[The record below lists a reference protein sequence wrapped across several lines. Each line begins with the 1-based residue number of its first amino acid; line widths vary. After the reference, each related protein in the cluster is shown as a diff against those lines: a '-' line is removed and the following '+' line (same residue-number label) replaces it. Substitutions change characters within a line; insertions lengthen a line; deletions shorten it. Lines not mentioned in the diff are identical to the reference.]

1 MFWLWLHLAA
11 GIVILLAVIM
21 TIVKN
26 QAFKP
31 VVLAARIGYV
41 AAIIS
46 GIMLFSYVWG
56 EHAILTL
63 VKVVVALGAI
73 GFCEVLF
80 ARIKQFSW
88 FTKALVL
95 IVILAVGV
103 LGLVLSGGYPLIDL
117 D

>member
-11 GIVILLAVIM
+11 GIVILLAVII

-26 QAFKP
+26 QALKP
-31 VVLAARIGYV
+31 VVLAARIGYL

-46 GIMLFSYVWG
+46 GIMLFSYAWG
-56 EHAILTL
+56 HQAVLTL
-63 VKVVVALGAI
+63 VKIVVALGAI

-80 ARIKQFSW
+80 ARVKQFSW
-88 FTKALVL
+88 LTKALVL
-95 IVILAVGV
+95 IVIVAVGI
-103 LGLVLSGGYPLIDL
+103 LGLVLSGGYPLSGL